1 MKVDSLIKNDELFLE
16 SKRELRIKQ
25 TADIGHA
32 RLGRFLIS
40 VISLENQ
47 KSHL

>member
-1 MKVDSLIKNDELFLE
+1 MKGNSSLKNDYVFLE

-40 VISLENQ
+40 FISLENQ
-47 KSHL
+47 KS

>member
-1 MKVDSLIKNDELFLE
+1 MKGNSSIKNDYVFLE
-16 SKRELRIKQ
+16 SKKELRIEQ
-25 TADIGHA
+25 MAGIGHA
-32 RLGRFLIS
+32 RLGWFLIS